1 MSPSLLCFDT
11 IQGCL
16 VSLLE
21 WGNTR
26 INLREIDALF
36 ELKKA
41 KDDRLLGEHVDE
53 EIATAMQVRPPLPSP
68 ISCSSRLPIGAHAPH
83 PVSVQAEAV
92 VASMKSA
99 QRVGGV
105 SQDVAEDLES
115 LVVQVMMPPCFPIG

>member
-68 ISCSSRLPIGAHAPH
+68 ISSAACA
-83 PVSVQAEAV
+83 
-92 VASMKSA
+92 AS
-99 QRVGGV
+99 
-105 SQDVAEDLES
+105 L
-115 LVVQVMMPPCFPIG
+115 